1 MYCSQPRVRGRKRSQ
16 AEQTRLSTSPCVKA
30 LLHFLHSHPYSSPGQ
45 EQQQGTKSTQ
55 QLQSIAS
62 AVPAAALEI
71 YRNQREQGGVFK
83 ADTEGKL
90 QPDKEERGRI
100 KLTLLWQHHCCRRWV
115 SSWHKSLWLILL
127 TACRVCLLHNKHLLL
142 PREQKSNNPATCR
155 IVPFRKYCPC

>member
-16 AEQTRLSTSPCVKA
+16 TEQTRLSTSPCVKA

-83 ADTEGKL
+83 ADTGQTAARQRGTRQDQADIAMAASLL
-90 QPDKEERGRI
+90 QKVGFI
-100 KLTLLWQHHCCRRWV
+100 MT
-115 SSWHKSLWLILL
+115 
-127 TACRVCLLHNKHLLL
+127 
-142 PREQKSNNPATCR
+142 
-155 IVPFRKYCPC
+155 